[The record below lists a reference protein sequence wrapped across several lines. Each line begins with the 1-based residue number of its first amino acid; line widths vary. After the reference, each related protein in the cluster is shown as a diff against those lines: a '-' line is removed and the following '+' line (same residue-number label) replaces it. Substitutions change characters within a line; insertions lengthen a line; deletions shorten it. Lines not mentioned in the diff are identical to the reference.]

1 MPLYRS
7 DKVERMK
14 RDPKHGLDSRWSWIV
29 IALLSWVMLASSL
42 SVRVMGV
49 LYVGIVDFFGVT
61 REEASWPL
69 SLQIST
75 ITMGALPFGFLCHR
89 WSCRGVLIS
98 CTFLAGA
105 GMIVCYFAPNL
116 NFITFFFAVVH
127 GGAVAGIFVA
137 VNVMSCQYF
146 DKWQTTACCISWA
159 SQCLN
164 VFFMPQVANYF
175 RLEYGTPGMFLLLG
189 ALTLN
194 GFPPTILL
202 HSPPWLRVPRAQGE
216 TRSSK
221 VLLAVKETGTN
232 LTENSADHLDTEAS
246 QGEDGA
252 LVSDIQ
258 KDVSEQTQPDC
269 HPSKILSVKPTSDLK
284 QTLKAFLTPTF
295 LVDTLSFAV
304 QIYSMTTFYL
314 VHIDLALDYGI
325 ESDHSIY
332 FIHIYSVGDYLMRVL
347 SGVIVDR
354 GCMSLT
360 TVMVL
365 GFIGNAA
372 GFEALAWS
380 RSFIPFVFVT
390 LFLGVSGGIMAALP
404 APVLISDFQG
414 RSLSI
419 LLGGMLFMEGLV
431 VMTRPSLIGFFRDNI
446 GSYDGLVHIIAAV
459 NGLFSIVWIL
469 KRHFQGRKA
478 PKITAANI
486 STTPI

>member
-1 MPLYRS
+1 MS
-7 DKVERMK
+7 
-14 RDPKHGLDSRWSWIV
+14 
-29 IALLSWVMLASSL
+29 
-42 SVRVMGV
+42 
-49 LYVGIVDFFGVT
+49 
-61 REEASWPL
+61 
-69 SLQIST
+69 
-75 ITMGALPFGFLCHR
+75 
-89 WSCRGVLIS
+89 
-98 CTFLAGA
+98 
-105 GMIVCYFAPNL
+105 VCYFAPNL

-137 VNVMSCQYF
+137 VNVVSCQYF
-146 DKWQTTACCISWA
+146 DKWQTTACGISWA

-175 RLEYGTPGMFLLLG
+175 LLEYGMPGMFLLLG

-202 HSPPWLRVPRAQGE
+202 HSPPWLKVHRAQGE
-216 TRSSK
+216 ARPSK
-221 VLLAVKETGTN
+221 VLLAMNETGPN
-232 LTENSADHLDTEAS
+232 LADNSADHLDIETSQSEGEAFVNGIRKDASKQTE
-246 QGEDGA
+246 QD
-252 LVSDIQ
+252 
-258 KDVSEQTQPDC
+258 
-269 HPSKILSVKPTSDLK
+269 PSKVLSVKPTSDLK

-295 LVDTLSFAV
+295 LIDTLSFAV

-332 FIHIYSVGDYLMRVL
+332 FMHIYSVGDYLMRVL

-365 GFIGNAA
+365 GFVGNAA
-372 GFEALAWS
+372 GFEALALS

-404 APVLISDFQG
+404 APVLISDFRG

-419 LLGGMLFMEGLV
+419 LLGGMLFLEGLV
-431 VMTRPSLIGFFRDNI
+431 IMTRPSLIGFFRDNI
-446 GSYDGLVHIIAAV
+446 GSYDGLVHTIAAV
-459 NGLFSIVWIL
+459 NGLLSIVWIL

-478 PKITAANI
+478 PKITGGNI
-486 STTPI
+486 PSAPI

>member
-1 MPLYRS
+1 
-7 DKVERMK
+7 
-14 RDPKHGLDSRWSWIV
+14 
-29 IALLSWVMLASSL
+29 
-42 SVRVMGV
+42 
-49 LYVGIVDFFGVT
+49 
-61 REEASWPL
+61 
-69 SLQIST
+69 
-75 ITMGALPFGFLCHR
+75 
-89 WSCRGVLIS
+89 
-98 CTFLAGA
+98 
-105 GMIVCYFAPNL
+105 
-116 NFITFFFAVVH
+116 
-127 GGAVAGIFVA
+127 GAVAGIFVA

-431 VMTRPSLIGFFRDNI
+431 VMTRPSLIEQLCTLSPDFRYARQ
-446 GSYDGLVHIIAAV
+446 SRSSSKTQGLEETIRACVEIDQDRRDLTA
-459 NGLFSIVWIL
+459 
-469 KRHFQGRKA
+469 QGRGLLTKDGQNPPSDMHSDRPQARSPFGERAGNRVATSARKDSA
-478 PKITAANI
+478 PAACIATEHASESRDHRLARRPDDTPCVCGRVVATRASTAALAAMEDQDRGERIRAFLLDNDLHGTELELRVI
-486 STTPI
+486 RKYYAWHGR